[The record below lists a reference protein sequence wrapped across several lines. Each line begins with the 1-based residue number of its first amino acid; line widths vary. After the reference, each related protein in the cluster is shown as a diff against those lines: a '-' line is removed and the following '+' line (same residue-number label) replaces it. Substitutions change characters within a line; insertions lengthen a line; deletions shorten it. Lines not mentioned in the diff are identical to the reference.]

1 MDTPTSYF
9 DETSIASWTT
19 SKHSSTVSFTSEPQP
34 KMIRLVSFD
43 RYDKKYPPCDIVIDS
58 TEKQLLSAFV
68 EKCAQDIY
76 NYAKYRDMTVVGVCD
91 DDRYASIDLVEQLRD
106 CPKLRSFALTICHLD
121 F

>member
-9 DETSIASWTT
+9 DETSIASWTS
-19 SKHSSTVSFTSEPQP
+19 SKHSSTVTFTSEPQP
-34 KMIRLVSFD
+34 KTIRLVSFD

-58 TEKQLLSAFV
+58 TTSDEKFL
-68 EKCAQDIY
+68 EKCENDIY
-76 NYAKYRDMTVVGVCD
+76 NYAKCRDLTVIGFCD

-106 CPKLRSFALTICHLD
+106 SQKLSGFALTICHLD